1 VNLANKLAV
10 CMDQTDAPDRA
21 SPENVNSDV
30 ARRDIAAT
38 IPDKSDHRHCRLL
51 RTRRER
57 QCRCTDAE

>member
-1 VNLANKLAV
+1 
-10 CMDQTDAPDRA
+10 MDQTDAPDRA